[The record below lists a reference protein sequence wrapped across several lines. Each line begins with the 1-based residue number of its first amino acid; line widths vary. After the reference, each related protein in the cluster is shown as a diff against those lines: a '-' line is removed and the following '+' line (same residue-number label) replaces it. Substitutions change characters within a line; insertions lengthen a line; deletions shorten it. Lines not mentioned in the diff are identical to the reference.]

1 MAEFTKRL
9 EGVRTFSDAVKLGQ
23 ELRQRIIRTVGG
35 CDEEDYDFI
44 MAQLVAKR
52 EELELC
58 PMARRVAGRQT
69 AGTTH
74 SAPQSEIDKSEYCE
88 PLSGWASTSAGFRG
102 KDAKPLTAEN
112 LAKTLRTVETRGQRN
127 KTKNGGY
134 RKTATVAMTEQI
146 QIMRERLLVLNERL
160 EVQLM
165 NLSEGTV
172 IKGMEA
178 VATTLNDMAAE
189 GEESARIVADHYCE
203 NARQQKEA
211 VGSRKNPKVTPFDQ
225 PDKRVD
231 TPPEESKTKKS
242 GSEEASPTERSI
254 GRSETGGSGSDAGNG
269 SNDCS
274 DSGGWCKQRR
284 EGYL

>member
-1 MAEFTKRL
+1 M
-9 EGVRTFSDAVKLGQ
+9 
-23 ELRQRIIRTVGG
+23 GG
-35 CDEEDYDFI
+35 CDEEDYAFI
-44 MAQLVAKR
+44 MAKLVAKR

-58 PMARRVAGRQT
+58 PMTRRVAGRQT

-74 SAPQSEIDKSEYCE
+74 SAPKSEIDKSEYCE

-146 QIMRERLLVLNERL
+146 QIMRERLLILNERL

-172 IKGMEA
+172 VKGMEA

-189 GEESARIVADHYCE
+189 VEESARIVADHYCE

-211 VGSRKNPKVTPFDQ
+211 VGSRKNPKVTPFD
-225 PDKRVD
+225 P
-231 TPPEESKTKKS
+231 
-242 GSEEASPTERSI
+242 
-254 GRSETGGSGSDAGNG
+254 GG
-269 SNDCS
+269 
-274 DSGGWCKQRR
+274 
-284 EGYL
+284 

>member
-1 MAEFTKRL
+1 M
-9 EGVRTFSDAVKLGQ
+9 
-23 ELRQRIIRTVGG
+23 
-35 CDEEDYDFI
+35 
-44 MAQLVAKR
+44 
-52 EELELC
+52 
-58 PMARRVAGRQT
+58 
-69 AGTTH
+69 
-74 SAPQSEIDKSEYCE
+74 
-88 PLSGWASTSAGFRG
+88 
-102 KDAKPLTAEN
+102 TAEN
-112 LAKTLRTVETRGQRN
+112 LAKTLRTLETRGQRN

-189 GEESARIVADHYCE
+189 VEESARIVADHYSE

-211 VGSRKNPKVTPFDQ
+211 IDSRKNPKVTPFDQ

-269 SNDCS
+269 SNDRS
-274 DSGGWCKQRR
+274 DSGGEGSSGNDASRGGKDTSEEKDRTLPRR
-284 EGYL
+284 SAREKKGKTGGAGENKNLHKN

>member
-1 MAEFTKRL
+1 M
-9 EGVRTFSDAVKLGQ
+9 
-23 ELRQRIIRTVGG
+23 GG
-35 CDEEDYDFI
+35 CDEEDYAFI

-58 PMARRVAGRQT
+58 PMTRRVAGRQT

-88 PLSGWASTSAGFRG
+88 PPSGWASTSAGFRG

-112 LAKTLRTVETRGQRN
+112 LAKTLRTLETRGQRN

-189 GEESARIVADHYCE
+189 VEESARIVVDHYSE
-203 NARQQKEA
+203 NTRQQKEA
-211 VGSRKNPKVTPFDQ
+211 IGSRKNPKVTPFDQ

-231 TPPEESKTKKS
+231 TPPRGK
-242 GSEEASPTERSI
+242 
-254 GRSETGGSGSDAGNG
+254 
-269 SNDCS
+269 
-274 DSGGWCKQRR
+274 
-284 EGYL
+284 